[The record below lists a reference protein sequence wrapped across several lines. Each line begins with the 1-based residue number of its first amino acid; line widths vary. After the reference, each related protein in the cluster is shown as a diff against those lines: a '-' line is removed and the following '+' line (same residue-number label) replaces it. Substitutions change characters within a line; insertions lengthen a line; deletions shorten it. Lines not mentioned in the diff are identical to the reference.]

1 MRKIRKVGAW
11 LVLVTLVT
19 ITGILHGQPRK
30 DPDKARIAELVQQL
44 GDKKYTRRIDA
55 GKELRTIGE
64 KALPVVREAEKSSDL
79 ELGTRAR
86 SVVRTIMRD
95 AGKSKSTGMELVLVD
110 DDSFVMGSPRFERSR
125 RTDETQ
131 HRVRITR
138 PFLIGKY
145 EVTQEEF
152 EKLMKFNPSSFSAK
166 GADRQKILGMKTDRF
181 PVERVSWFDA
191 VEFCNRLSKLDGYD
205 PYYQIED
212 IANFGD
218 SIASAKVTV
227 LGGNGYRLPTE
238 AEWEFACRAWTE
250 GAYHF
255 GFENSGRDANTKP
268 GPAYGY
274 GGGPNWKALDRTA
287 EVGGYPSNARGIFDM
302 HGNVG
307 EWCWDWYDRDYYT
320 TSPTDDPQGPAT
332 GNHRVN
338 RGGSWAV
345 AEGSCRSA
353 SRLFNTPTE
362 LSNYTGFRVVRSP

>member
-1 MRKIRKVGAW
+1 MRNIRKLGAW
-11 LVLVTLVT
+11 LMLLALAC
-19 ITGILHGQPRK
+19 ITGILHGEPRK
-30 DPDKARIAELVQQL
+30 DPEAERIAALVQQL
-44 GDKKYTRRIDA
+44 GDKKFARRIDA
-55 GKELRTIGE
+55 GKELRAIGE
-64 KALPVVREAEKSSDL
+64 KALPAVRDAEKSADL
-79 ELGTRAR
+79 EVGTRAR
-86 SVVRTIMRD
+86 NVGRTIMRD

-110 DDSFVMGSPRFERSR
+110 DDSFVMGSARFERSR
-125 RTDETQ
+125 RPDETQ

-152 EKLMKFNPSSFSAK
+152 EKLMKFNPSSFSEK
-166 GADRQKILGMKTDRF
+166 GADRQKVLGTKTARF

-191 VEFCNRLSKLDGYD
+191 IEFCNRLSKLDGYE
-205 PYYQIED
+205 PYYKITD
-212 IANFGD
+212 TNYFGD
-218 SIASAKVTV
+218 SISSGKVTIA
-227 LGGNGYRLPTE
+227 GGNGYRLPTE

-287 EVGGYPSNARGIFDM
+287 EVGSYPSNARGILDM

-307 EWCWDWYDRDYYT
+307 EWCWDWYDKDYYN
-320 TSPTDDPQGPAT
+320 TSPADDPQGAAT

-338 RGGSWAV
+338 RGGSWIV
-345 AEGSCRSA
+345 ADG
-353 SRLFNTPTE
+353 TE
-362 LSNYTGFRVVRSP
+362 